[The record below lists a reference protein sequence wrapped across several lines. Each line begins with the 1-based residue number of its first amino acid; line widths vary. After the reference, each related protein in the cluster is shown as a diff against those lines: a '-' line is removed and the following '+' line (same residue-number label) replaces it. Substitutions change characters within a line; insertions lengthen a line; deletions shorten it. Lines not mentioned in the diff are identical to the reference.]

1 MDYEKMFNDAV
12 ELFNSRKYDEAA
24 EKFENVAIATNNV
37 AAIANAIRAYHM
49 EAILDYTVTRNGLFD
64 EVYSLKAVTKALDL
78 LQFTIDNRILG
89 DDEFRNILK
98 DCYSIKG
105 YILLRCENDDCE
117 IYLNKAIDM
126 GHNQSR
132 AWMMYRYVK
141 AVKKE
146 CNDDMINLYIERME
160 SLGELYVQNYSP
172 EDTEDDDLRLV
183 SELLSGL
190 FEEKNP
196 EKSRQYAQI
205 ANSYNEIT
213 RTSNFSQKNKNNSYQ
228 YQSTGQQPAHG
239 KAVASLV
246 LGIAGLICC
255 GICGLIGLIL
265 AISAKNEGNN
275 ESIRTAGF
283 VLGVVSCALWG
294 IGVIYAVIS
303 GAFTAAMY

>member
-1 MDYEKMFNDAV
+1 
-12 ELFNSRKYDEAA
+12 
-24 EKFENVAIATNNV
+24 
-37 AAIANAIRAYHM
+37 
-49 EAILDYTVTRNGLFD
+49 
-64 EVYSLKAVTKALDL
+64 
-78 LQFTIDNRILG
+78 
-89 DDEFRNILK
+89 
-98 DCYSIKG
+98 
-105 YILLRCENDDCE
+105 
-117 IYLNKAIDM
+117 
-126 GHNQSR
+126 
-132 AWMMYRYVK
+132 
-141 AVKKE
+141 
-146 CNDDMINLYIERME
+146 MINLYIERME

-275 ESIRTAGF
+275 ESRFRTGRHRLCTMGHWRDLCSHQRSIHSCD
-283 VLGVVSCALWG
+283 VLS
-294 IGVIYAVIS
+294 IN
-303 GAFTAAMY
+303 